1 MQLNSDI
8 KERKIGFFFMII
20 WFAVAVFYLTWN
32 GWIGEYLQ
40 CGYNGF
46 NQFFGFQPMNAY
58 IQNGV
63 VHYHSTNN
71 WWNLLYICYYVLA
84 LAWIGLV
91 TGNKYFKQSAMACFA
106 FPVIAAMSNLTSPG
120 QEYIV
125 MIVYDIVHGSGI
137 ICCIYLFYKED
148 INLKQMMPG
157 IFRLLGTVFIGSNNL
172 YPVALLEL

>member
-58 IQNGV
+58 IQNWV

-84 LAWIGLV
+84 L
-91 TGNKYFKQSAMACFA
+91 
-106 FPVIAAMSNLTSPG
+106 
-120 QEYIV
+120 
-125 MIVYDIVHGSGI
+125 HGS
-137 ICCIYLFYKED
+137 D
-148 INLKQMMPG
+148 
-157 IFRLLGTVFIGSNNL
+157 
-172 YPVALLEL
+172 